1 MNMQNRFPWGTVLF
15 AFVLTVAVTIGAA
28 CGRGQTFFQKGD
40 HVVIIGNGLADRM
53 QHHGWLETYLQA
65 ELPGLELVIRN
76 QGFTG
81 DRIDHRPRSE
91 GFMTEDEYLAL
102 SQADVIFAMFGYN
115 ESYDGEPAQFGEVLT
130 EWIDRTSAQ
139 NYSGKGAPRIVL
151 FSPIA
156 HENLNDSNLPD
167 GRDNNAR
174 LAAYTEAMEVVAGEK
189 NVRYYNLFGP
199 SQKLYADALSP
210 LTINGVH
217 LNEDGNRQVAEIIV
231 ESLLGRQ
238 PAADMATLESV
249 RAAVLDKNWHWFN
262 RYRAT
267 DGNDVW
273 GTRSTLAFTNDQ
285 TNFEVL
291 QNELVQ
297 LDYMAANRD
306 RVIWAAAA
314 GQAIDPEDSNMP
326 QPVEV
331 ISNIDQPQTQDG
343 VSVTGTLEYVGPEDA
358 IELMTLDKDL
368 RVNLFASEEMFPEM
382 VNPVQLGVD
391 TRGRLWVASWAT
403 YPKWEPTKE
412 MDDRLLVLPDDDGD
426 GVADRAI
433 TFAYVHNPTAFEFWN
448 GGVIVASV
456 PDILFL
462 KDTDG
467 DDVADVRISLLG
479 GLGSADTHHSANNFV
494 YGPDGF
500 IYYQRGIFNVSNV
513 ETPWFTNQE
522 SGISGMYRFNPRTH
536 EFSFHAVNNPNP
548 HGISFDYWG
557 YHYATDGTGGTA
569 YQVKPTGDGGFTMR
583 GLLPHTVRP
592 VPSSGI
598 LSSSHFPERNQDNFL
613 ILNVIAFLGIKQ
625 YTLAYETETG
635 DVNGTETND
644 LLVSSDPNFRP
655 SDFEIGSDGALYVA
669 DWANAIIGHMQ
680 HNVRDPNRDHEH
692 GRIYRITAQGRPL
705 QEHIPIDGRP
715 IPELLAAL
723 ESPVNG
729 IRHRARI
736 ELSERNSAE
745 VIAATEEWL
754 QRFDVTS
761 EADAHHILEAL
772 WVHQQHNV
780 VNRDLLNLVLYS
792 PVPHARIAAQRVE
805 QLWDYNAAKPF
816 DFTSTLEDDTVASV
830 EPDADAI
837 VIKTVMDQ
845 MRFDTAEFTVK
856 AGEPVKIWFENPDYT
871 PHNLIIGQPDSAA
884 EIAAAA
890 EDLGALGFT
899 VGFLPD
905 SDKIIIATE
914 LLNYREFQ
922 VIEFTAPKELGD
934 YDFLCTFPNHWQTMK
949 GIMRVVN

>member
-1 MNMQNRFPWGTVLF
+1 MNMQNRFSWGTVLF
-15 AFVLTVAVTIGAA
+15 AFVLPVAAAIGAG
-28 CGRGQTFFQKGD
+28 CGQGQTFFQKGD

-115 ESYDGEPAQFGEVLT
+115 ESYDGEPAQFRKALA
-130 EWIDRTSAQ
+130 EWIDRTSAE

-174 LAAYTEAMEVVAGEK
+174 LAAYTEAMEAAADEK
-189 NVRYYNLFGP
+189 HVRYLNLFGP

-297 LDYMAANRD
+297 LDYMTANRD

-326 QPVEV
+326 QPIEV

-391 TRGRLWVASWAT
+391 TGGRLWVASWAT

-412 MDDRLLVLPDDDGD
+412 MDDRLLILPDDDGD

-557 YHYATDGTGGTA
+557 YHYATDGTGGKA

-598 LSSSHFPERNQDNFL
+598 LSSSHFPERNQGNFL

-625 YTLAYETETG
+625 YTLSYETETG

-723 ESPVNG
+723 ESPVDG

-761 EADAHHILEAL
+761 VADAHHILEAL

-816 DFTSTLEDDTVASV
+816 DFTSNLEDDTVASV
-830 EPDADAI
+830 EPDADAV

-845 MRFDTAEFTVK
+845 MRFDIAEFTVK

-922 VIEFTAPKELGD
+922 VIEFTAPNEVGD

>member
-115 ESYDGEPAQFGEVLT
+115 ESYDGEPAQFGEALT

-297 LDYMAANRD
+297 LDYMTANRD
-306 RVIWAAAA
+306 RVIWEAAA

-412 MDDRLLVLPDDDGD
+412 MDDRLLILPDDDGD

>member
-1 MNMQNRFPWGTVLF
+1 MNMQNRFPWGTVLL
-15 AFVLTVAVTIGAA
+15 AFVLTVAVTVGAG
-28 CGRGQTFFQKGD
+28 CGQGQAFFQKGD
-40 HVVIIGNGLADRM
+40 HIVIIGNGLADRM

-65 ELPGLELVIRN
+65 ELSGLELVIRN

-81 DRIDHRPRSE
+81 DRINHRPRSE

-115 ESYDGEPAQFGEVLT
+115 ESYDGEPAQFGEALT
-130 EWIDRTSAQ
+130 EWIERTRTQ

-174 LAAYTEAMEVVAGEK
+174 LAAYTEAMEAVADEK
-189 NVRYYNLFGP
+189 HVRYLNLFGP
-199 SQKLYADALSP
+199 SQELYADALSP

-238 PAADMATLESV
+238 PDADIAMLESV

-297 LDYMAANRD
+297 LDYMTANRD

-326 QPVEV
+326 QPIEV

-358 IELMTLDKDL
+358 IELMTLDQDL

-412 MDDRLLVLPDDDGD
+412 MDDRLLILPDDDGD

-557 YHYATDGTGGTA
+557 YHYATDGTGGKA

-598 LSSSHFPERNQDNFL
+598 LSSAHFPERNQGNFL

-625 YTLAYETETG
+625 YTLSYETETG

-723 ESPVNG
+723 ESSVNG

-761 EADAHHILEAL
+761 VADAHHILEAL

-816 DFTSTLEDDTVASV
+816 DFTSSLEDDTVASV
-830 EPDADAI
+830 EPDADAV

-845 MRFDTAEFTVK
+845 MRFDIAEFTVK

-914 LLNYREFQ
+914 LLNYQEFQ
-922 VIEFTAPKELGD
+922 VIEFTAPNEVGD

>member
-1 MNMQNRFPWGTVLF
+1 MQNRFPWCTVLF
-15 AFVLTVAVTIGAA
+15 AFVLAFAGTIAAA
-28 CGRGQTFFQKGD
+28 CGTGQTLFRKGD

-53 QHHGWLETYLQA
+53 QHHGWLEAYLQS
-65 ELPGLELVIRN
+65 ELPEFELVIRN

-91 GFMTEDEYLAL
+91 GFMTADDYLLL

-115 ESYDGEPAQFGEVLT
+115 ESYDGEPAQFGVALT

-139 NYSGKGAPRIVL
+139 DYSGKGAPRIVL

-174 LAAYTEAMEVVAGEK
+174 LAAYTEAMGAVAEEK
-189 NVRYYNLFGP
+189 NVRYFDLFGP

-217 LNEDGNRQVAEIIV
+217 LNGNGNRQVAEIIV
-231 ESLLGRQ
+231 ESLLGRP
-238 PAADMATLESV
+238 PAVDMATLESV

-273 GTRSTLAFTNDQ
+273 GTRSILEFTAGQ

-297 LDYMAANRD
+297 LDYMTANRD

-314 GQAIDPEDSNMP
+314 GESIDPDDNDVP

-331 ISNIDQPQTQDG
+331 ISNIDEPQTQDG
-343 VSVTGTLEYVGPEDA
+343 VSVTGTLKYVGPEDA
-358 IELMTLDKDL
+358 IELMTLDDDL

-391 TRGRLWVASWAT
+391 TRARLWVASWAT

-412 MDDRLLVLPDDDGD
+412 MDDRLLILPDDDGD

-467 DDVADVRISLLG
+467 DDVADVRIRLLG

-598 LSSSHFPERNQDNFL
+598 LSSAHFPERNQDNFL

-625 YTLAYETETG
+625 YTLVYETETG

-655 SDFEIGSDGALYVA
+655 SDFEIGGDGALYLA

-680 HNVRDPNRDHEH
+680 HNVRDPSRDHEH

-705 QEHIPIDGRP
+705 QEHVPIDGRS
-715 IPELLAAL
+715 IPDLLAAL
-723 ESPVNG
+723 ESPING
-729 IRHRARI
+729 IRHRVRI
-736 ELSERNSAE
+736 ELSERDSAE
-745 VIAATEEWL
+745 VIAATQEWL
-754 QRFDVTS
+754 QRFDPTS
-761 EADAHHILEAL
+761 EADAHHVLEAL

-816 DFTSTLEDDTVASV
+816 DFASVLEDDAIANV

-837 VIKTVMDQ
+837 VIKTVIDQ
-845 MRFDTAEFTVK
+845 MKFDTAEFTVK

-884 EIAAAA
+884 GIAAAA
-890 EDLGALGFT
+890 EELGALGFA

-905 SDKIIIATE
+905 SDQIIVATE

-922 VIEFTAPKELGD
+922 VIEFTAPTELGD
-934 YDFLCTFPNHWQTMK
+934 YDFLCTFPNHWQMMK
-949 GIMRVVN
+949 GIMKVVN

>member
-28 CGRGQTFFQKGD
+28 CGRGQTFFQNGD

-91 GFMTEDEYLAL
+91 GFMTVDEYLAL
-102 SQADVIFAMFGYN
+102 SKADVIFAMFGYN
-115 ESYDGEPAQFGEVLT
+115 ESYDGEPAQFGEALT

-297 LDYMAANRD
+297 LDYMTANRD

-412 MDDRLLVLPDDDGD
+412 MDDRLLILPDDDGD

-635 DVNGTETND
+635 DVHGTETND

-705 QEHIPIDGRP
+705 QEHIPLDGRP

-780 VNRDLLNLVLYS
+780 VNLDLLNLVLYS

-884 EIAAAA
+884 EIAEAA

-914 LLNYREFQ
+914 LLNYQEFQ
-922 VIEFTAPKELGD
+922 VIEFTAPNEVGD